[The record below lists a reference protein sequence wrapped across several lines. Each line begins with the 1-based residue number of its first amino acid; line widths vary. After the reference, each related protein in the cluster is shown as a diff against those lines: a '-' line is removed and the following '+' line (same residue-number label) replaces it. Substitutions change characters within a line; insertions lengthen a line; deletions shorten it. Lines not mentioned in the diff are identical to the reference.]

1 MKTFKNAS
9 GGGFE
14 VVANGKTRKYTSI
27 INLIGLI
34 ISSLQEQLAVSV
46 DIGKAVLPVKG
57 ILFSESG
64 SDSAYK
70 IQILEGTKLLK
81 EFLGAN
87 AQIDALRYMAST
99 LQKTNMK
106 SILNNGDYQ
115 IKLSADTGNNQNNGG
130 GTGNSGSSGTGSN
143 AGGGNTSNPTEIL
156 ASQVVGVIGSTPQ
169 LMQQLNPKLF
179 FESSGDFE
187 LSGSQNGATI
197 YFHDGQQIDDPYF
210 KLTLKDGNLTFAVV
224 NTAARHVK
232 VYLETEF
239 LMDVLG
245 ESHVMVYGTNGLYR
259 STKLDYPSNLE
270 IQAMIQTGI
279 DELVQNP
286 EKESMIGHAKLLT
299 TASYQIQKSD
309 SFLVVGVPTEGI
321 SNALF
326 LPNVGQNQQVDLT
339 LMIENPQGATLS
351 VSNGGVFYDGVVPS
365 IPTTKTLT
373 KGVYRII
380 SLFDGTTTR
389 HYLLDLK
396 GPKGDTGESF
406 KIIHQNYTVQPGDKK
421 LIAYHAENVLV
432 ITVPQ
437 NVQQAQFE
445 VYNGSMNPLSVVLEG
460 QSDPLAVIPANQ
472 RRVADLDIPNGR
484 MEFIA
489 I

>member
-1 MKTFKNAS
+1 MKIFKNAS

-64 SDSAYK
+64 SGNAYK
-70 IQILEGTKLLK
+70 IQVLEGTKLLK
-81 EFLGAN
+81 EFLGTN

-99 LQKTNMK
+99 LQKANMK
-106 SILNNGDYQ
+106 SILNSGDYQ
-115 IKLSADTGNNQNNGG
+115 IKLSADTGNSQNNGS

-143 AGGGNTSNPTEIL
+143 AGGGNTSNPTETL
-156 ASQVVGVIGSTPQ
+156 ASQVVGVIGSTLQ

-210 KLTLKDGNLTFAVV
+210 KLTLKDSNLTFAVV
-224 NTAARHVK
+224 NTAARPVK
-232 VYLETEF
+232 IYLETDF
-239 LMDVLG
+239 LMDVLV

-259 STKLDYPSNLE
+259 STKLDYPSNSE
-270 IQAMIQTGI
+270 IQAMIQTKI

-286 EKESMIGHAKLLT
+286 EKESMIGNAKLVNA
-299 TASYQIQKSD
+299 ASYQIQKSD
-309 SFLVVGVPTEGI
+309 SFLVVGVLTEGI

-351 VSNGGVFYDGVVPS
+351 VSNGGLFYDGVVPS

-380 SLFDGTTTR
+380 SLFDGVATR

-406 KIIHQNYTVQPGDKK
+406 KIIRQNYTVQPGDKK
-421 LIAYHAENVLV
+421 LIAYHAENLLV

-445 VYNGSMNPLSVVLEG
+445 VYNGSANPLSVVLEG
-460 QSDPLAVIPANQ
+460 QNDPLAVIPATQ

-484 MEFIA
+484 MEFIVV
-489 I
+489 

>member
-1 MKTFKNAS
+1 MKIFKNAS

-14 VVANGKTRKYTSI
+14 IVADGKTRKYVSI
-27 INLIGLI
+27 INLINLMI
-34 ISSLQEQLAVSV
+34 NFLQDGLAVSV
-46 DIGKAVLPVKG
+46 EVGKELITSKGVK
-57 ILFSESG
+57 LVDFG
-64 SDSAYK
+64 SK
-70 IQILEGTKLLK
+70 TQVWEGSKLMK
-81 EFLGAN
+81 EFSGVN
-87 AQIDALRYMAST
+87 ARIDALRYLASM

-115 IKLSADTGNNQNNGG
+115 IKLSENTGSNQNNGG
-130 GTGNSGSSGTGSN
+130 GTENSGNSGTGSN
-143 AGGGNTSNPTEIL
+143 AGSGNTPTPTETL
-156 ASQVVGVIGSTPQ
+156 ASQVVGVIGSMPQ

-187 LSGSQNGATI
+187 LLGSQNGATI
-197 YFHDGQQIDDPYF
+197 YFHDGQQIDDPHF

-224 NTAARHVK
+224 NTAARPVK
-232 VYLETEF
+232 VYLETEL

-245 ESHVMVYGTNGLYR
+245 ESHVMIYGTNGLYR
-259 STKLDYPSNLE
+259 STQLDYPSNSE
-270 IQAMIQTGI
+270 IQAMIQTKI

-286 EKESMIGHAKLLT
+286 EKESMIGNAKVVND
-299 TASYQIQKSD
+299 ASYQIQKSD

-326 LPNVGQNQQVDLT
+326 LPNVSQNQQLDLT

-365 IPTTKTLT
+365 VPTTKTLQ
-373 KGVYRII
+373 KGVFRII

-389 HYLLDLK
+389 HYVLDLK
-396 GPKGDTGESF
+396 GPKGDSGESF
-406 KIIHQNYTVQPGDKK
+406 KIIRQNYTVQPGDKK

-445 VYNGSMNPLSVVLEG
+445 VYNGSANPLSVVLEG
-460 QSDPLAVIPANQ
+460 QTDPLAVIPANQ

-484 MEFIA
+484 MEFIVV
-489 I
+489 